1 MKKYSNDKFFI
12 FEYSVMSIEQ
22 ANYPQYL
29 KRSQNDTKIFG
40 VANNA
45 NIERDTDKDINKMN
59 T

>member
-1 MKKYSNDKFFI
+1 M
-12 FEYSVMSIEQ
+12 SVEQ

-29 KRSQNDTKIFG
+29 KRSQNDTKIFV